1 MANTL
6 DRPLPARGRPSAFNL
21 SPDSSDLDDDD
32 DDAPLPFPEA
42 LPRSDFLTPDFDPAA
57 YLSALPHRHQTLED
71 LRADLRDRSA
81 AISSELLELVNANS
95 ATFLSLGTNLRG
107 GDDKVEDVR
116 VSLLGFRRAVE
127 DVKAKVATRRAE
139 TDALTAELRGVR
151 ASIELGRTLVEVSER
166 LSSLEERLALSGVPK
181 TRDGAEQK
189 ADSADDDDDDDE
201 EEEESEEDADE
212 DEQVQGLVGS
222 TPTVLMTLAQDYNSA
237 EALQRSL
244 PMLAFTAKLETRLA
258 KCRKTL
264 LLDLDNALQESRNA
278 GVTAQNRV
286 LKYLAIYRILGAQDE
301 AVKAVKTK

>member
-1 MANTL
+1 MANIL
-6 DRPLPARGRPSAFNL
+6 DRPLPARGRPPAFNL
-21 SPDSSDLDDDD
+21 SPDSSDLD

-95 ATFLSLGTNLRG
+95 ATFLSLGTDLRG

-127 DVKAKVATRRAE
+127 DVKAKVAARRAE
-139 TDALTAELRGVR
+139 TDALTTELRGVR
-151 ASIELGRTLVEVSER
+151 GSIESGRTLVEIAER

-181 TRDGAEQK
+181 TRDGAQQ
-189 ADSADDDDDDDE
+189 ADSDDDE
-201 EEEESEEDADE
+201 SEEGDE
-212 DEQVQGLVGS
+212 DQDEQVQGLVGS
-222 TPTVLMTLAQDYNSA
+222 TPTVLMTLAQDYNTA
-237 EALQRSL
+237 EALLRSL
-244 PMLAFTAKLETRLA
+244 PVLAFTAKLETRLA

-264 LLDLDNALQESRNA
+264 LLDLGNALKESRKA

-301 AVKAVKTK
+301 AVKAVKAK

>member
-6 DRPLPARGRPSAFNL
+6 HRPLPARGGPSAFNL
-21 SPDSSDLDDDD
+21 SPDSSDLD

-42 LPRSDFLTPDFDPAA
+42 LPRSDFLTPEFDPAA

-71 LRADLRDRSA
+71 LRAELRDRSA

-107 GDDKVEDVR
+107 GDDRVEDVR

-127 DVKAKVATRRAE
+127 DVKAKVAARRAE
-139 TDALTAELRGVR
+139 TDALTTELRGVR
-151 ASIELGRTLVEVSER
+151 GSIESGRTLIEVAER

-181 TRDGAEQK
+181 TRDGAQQ
-189 ADSADDDDDDDE
+189 AGSDD
-201 EEEESEEDADE
+201 EESEEEDE
-212 DEQVQGLVGS
+212 DQDEQVQGLVGS
-222 TPTVLMTLAQDYNSA
+222 TPTVLMTLAQDYNTA
-237 EALQRSL
+237 EALLRSL
-244 PMLAFTAKLETRLA
+244 PMLAFTAKLDTRLA

-264 LLDLDNALQESRNA
+264 LLDLGNALKESRKA

-301 AVKAVKTK
+301 AVKAVKAK